1 MGIYDL
7 DLQELPLFEG
17 LKADEVEQFIQ
28 ATEAKVKRYGKEVR
42 ILQA

>member
-17 LKADEVEQFIQ
+17 LKADEVDQFIQ
-28 ATEAKVKRYGKEVR
+28 ATGAKVKHCGGPLR
-42 ILQA
+42 Q